1 MNITLAVGE
10 NEDKA
15 IDAAPASEPNGV
27 HGTRSEFI
35 QNISEKLI
43 TRVNAEATDI
53 EQAKALMH

>member
-1 MNITLAVGE
+1 M
-10 NEDKA
+10 
-15 IDAAPASEPNGV
+15 

-53 EQAKALMH
+53 EQAKALMHQYMLEFCGEYDRCGYSSKVDNRSD